1 MALTYSSWFDR
12 VFNRKRPIW
21 VVLLVCLLFL
31 LLPFGIAFL
40 DGLLNKAFRQ
50 GFWRVLV
57 LPPAIIIYI
66 YLISPLIA
74 SVGEHVIRS
83 LQPYTSLD
91 AESYAAVINS
101 ASYIRPLHEVLVLC
115 VGIIL
120 GVLSA
125 QAGGFTQQMPTL
137 RAYWFVASSL
147 MYGVLLWTIFVS
159 VASTRVN
166 AAMLRLPLKIDLFN
180 QAPFEA
186 VGRQSLL
193 LALVFVGGITISILF
208 SMRKESLLSP
218 SVWVGYLVMILVT
231 VLIFF
236 LSMYPTHRVLAQVKK
251 SELDLVQKQIY
262 KSFRELLRRV
272 DENQSIEDLPTQ
284 INTLTLYEQRIQAMR
299 SWPYNTSMLRTL
311 FFSVIVPLAT
321 FLARRIGEMVFPQ

>member
-1 MALTYSSWFDR
+1 MVLRRSSLFDR
-12 VFNRKRPIW
+12 VFNQKRPIW
-21 VVLLVCLLFL
+21 FVLLASLLLLF
-31 LLPFGIAFL
+31 PFGIAFL
-40 DGLLNKAFRQ
+40 DGALDEILHQ
-50 GFWRVLV
+50 GIWRVLV

-66 YLISPLIA
+66 YLVSPLIS

-91 AESYAAVINS
+91 VESYTAVINS
-101 ASYIRPLHEVLVLC
+101 ASYIRPQHEVVVLC
-115 VGIIL
+115 IGITL

-125 QAGGFTQQMPTL
+125 QAAGFNQQLPIL

-147 MYGVLLWTIFVS
+147 MYGVLFWTIFVS
-159 VASTRVN
+159 VVSTRVN
-166 AAMLRLPLKIDLFN
+166 AAMLRLPLNIDLFN

-208 SMRKESLLSP
+208 SMRKESLLSLGI
-218 SVWVGYLVMILVT
+218 WVGYLVMILVT

-272 DENQSIEDLPTQ
+272 GENQPIEDLPTQ
-284 INTLTLYEQRIQAMR
+284 INTLALYEQRIQAMR

-321 FLARRIGEMVFPQ
+321 FLARRIGEMMFPQ